1 MRKILKIKKWRD
13 KKMKLNYTKVGD
25 YLLPNLTIEKQNN
38 EKINKYGLHYLKE
51 NNKPLYTT
59 LLMKNELTN
68 HLVSVSIEAEN
79 RLNTLM
85 EQYKNSDKLLSEK
98 SKMDNQLEWVKL
110 MNNYKNMSEEIILK
124 ELIYV

>member
-1 MRKILKIKKWRD
+1 
-13 KKMKLNYTKVGD
+13 
-25 YLLPNLTIEKQNN
+25 
-38 EKINKYGLHYLKE
+38 
-51 NNKPLYTT
+51 
-59 LLMKNELTN
+59 MKNELTN

-98 SKMDNQLEWVKL
+98 SKMNNQIEWVKL